1 MELRQ
6 LEAFVEAAH
15 LGSISRAAKA
25 LYLTQPTLTQRIR
38 LLEQELGEQLLVRSR
53 RGVHPSAAGSLF
65 LPRAEAALSAL
76 RSGEQEVRVL
86 HEVAGGR
93 VVLGVTPDV
102 ALYVAPAG
110 IARFQREHPAVD
122 VAMETAGSLPLAALV
137 LTGRVEIAL
146 VNQPSHMAG
155 LVEWCVYEE
164 RLLPVAAPSHPL
176 SREQSVTLAQFAAAG
191 FVAHRAGSN
200 LRDRC
205 LEMFSGG
212 GVAPRIALQAHNTEV
227 ARRLILNGAGVGL
240 LPELAV
246 SEDLGLGRLVV
257 LPLERAKLPT
267 RGIWGLRR
275 EDEQAT
281 GGAKALLDA
290 IVSDGL
296 PRGARARR
304 GPHPP
309 KRPGQRPLG
318 DNGA

>member
-38 LLEQELGEQLLVRSR
+38 LLEQELGEQLLVRAR
-53 RGVHPSAAGSLF
+53 RGVQPTAAGALF
-65 LPRAEAALSAL
+65 LPRAEAALAAL
-76 RSGEQEVRVL
+76 RSGEQEVREL
-86 HEVAGGR
+86 HEVSGGR
-93 VVLGVTPDV
+93 VALGVTPDV
-102 ALYVAPAG
+102 ATYVVPPG
-110 IARFQREHPAVD
+110 LARFQREHPAVT
-122 VAMETAGSLPLAALV
+122 VAMETDRSLSLAALV
-137 LTGRVEIAL
+137 LTGRVEVAL

-155 LVEWCVYEE
+155 LAEWCIYEE
-164 RLLPVAAPSHPL
+164 RLLPVAAPAHPL
-176 SREQSVTLAQFAAAG
+176 THEESVTLAQFAAAG
-191 FVAHRAGSN
+191 VVAHRAGSM
-200 LRDRC
+200 LRDLC
-205 LEMFSGG
+205 LEMFSGSS
-212 GVAPRIALQAHNTEV
+212 VAPRIALQAHNTEI
-227 ARRLILNGAGVGL
+227 ARRLILTGAGVGL

-246 SEDLGLGRLVV
+246 REDLEFGRLVV

-275 EDEQAT
+275 EDEQTT

-296 PRGARARR
+296 PRGARTRK

-309 KRPGQRPLG
+309 KRSDQRPLG
-318 DNGA
+318 G